1 MSFNAPQ
8 RDFAIDWLRVFAM
21 LMVFLFHS
29 GRFFDGG
36 WWHVKNN
43 QLDFSITI
51 FVLFL
56 NQWIMPLLIHLK
68 RALIYVFIHKIS
80 DITWEIEYDGR

>member
-1 MSFNAPQ
+1 MSFSTPH

-21 LMVFLFHS
+21 SMVFLFHC
-29 GRFFDGG
+29 GRFFDEG

-56 NQWIMPLLIHLK
+56 GQWIMPLFGLK
-68 RALIYVFIHKIS
+68 IDRKVADKRQI
-80 DITWEIEYDGR
+80 